1 MSILKGLEKISVL
14 NVLSE
19 LCVLRERERE
29 RERERLSLP

>member
-19 LCVLRERERE
+19 LCVERERE
-29 RERERLSLP
+29 RAVLAIT